1 MKDRKVSLSLVPDVG
16 ARFDDMRDE
25 DLVRD
30 CLRQR
35 AGAQAALWDRY
46 YPTVRRLVSRASGPG
61 REIDDAIQE
70 IFIRLYRKLPGL
82 RDPSA
87 LRAFVISI
95 TVRVIKSEQ
104 RGRWIRRWL
113 GLSSDGETPDRA
125 GDPVDLEAREA
136 LARFYGILDR
146 LAPRHR
152 TAFVLRHID
161 GLELTEVAAALDISL
176 ATIKRWLPRIARR
189 VFSQAHSDPR
199 LAPYLASVGAA
210 LHGPQGEKGES

>member
-1 MKDRKVSLSLVPDVG
+1 MNDRKMSLSLVPDVE
-16 ARFDDMRDE
+16 ARFDVMRDE

-46 YPTVRRLVSRASGPG
+46 YPIVRRLVSRASGPG
-61 REIDDAIQE
+61 REIDDAVQE

-95 TVRVIKSEQ
+95 TVRVIKSGQ

-113 GLSSDGETPDRA
+113 GLSSDGEPPDRA

-136 LARFYGILDR
+136 LARFYEILDR

-152 TAFVLRHID
+152 TAFVLRHVD

-199 LAPYLASVGAA
+199 LAPYLARGAV
-210 LHGPQGEKGES
+210 LQGPHDEKGET